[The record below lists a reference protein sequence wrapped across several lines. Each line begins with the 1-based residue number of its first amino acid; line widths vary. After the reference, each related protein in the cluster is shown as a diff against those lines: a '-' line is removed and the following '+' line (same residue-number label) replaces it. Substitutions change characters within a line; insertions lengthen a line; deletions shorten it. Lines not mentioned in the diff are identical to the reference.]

1 MGTCNFLGG
10 GCSTAGAPVAG
21 YKQTLTWDTLIRD
34 SLEHL
39 TAKGNSPAALEKR
52 LSSPWARQG
61 CAGRTPEM
69 PQRLHGK
76 SHLVPVPMHPRS
88 CKVDNPVSSHRKM
101 KKCYVVT
108 GVLTAALL
116 GLILFLGLFFGLP
129 SDSGLTH
136 TYKKAAVA
144 TDAGQCSIIGRDI
157 LQQGGSAVDAA
168 IAAMLCVGLMNAHSM
183 GIGGGF
189 FFTIYSSTGKV
200 EIINA
205 REVAPSRASEDMFG
219 NNTQL
224 SLKGGLSIAVPG
236 EIRGYELAHK
246 RHGKLAWENLFLP
259 SIKLAREGFPI
270 GKGLAAAIKSREESI
285 ESNPSLCEVFCKRGK
300 ILHEG
305 DIVKMPK
312 LANTYETI
320 AREGA
325 DAFYTGSLA
334 KQIIDDIHSVGGIVT
349 LDDLRDYNATVI
361 EDPIAITLGEFTLYT
376 PSAPLS
382 GPVLALI
389 FNILKGYNFSA
400 DSIKTVE
407 KKGLTYHRIVE
418 AFRFAYAKRT
428 LLGDP
433 KFVNITEA
441 IRNMTSEFFADSL
454 RRRITDNTSHPVDYY
469 EPVYY
474 TGDNAGTSH
483 LSIVADDGSA
493 VSATSTINQ
502 YFGSDVRSK
511 VSGILFNDE
520 MDDFSSPYIIN
531 GFGIP
536 PSPANFIA
544 PGKQPMSSMC
554 PSILVDKTKKVRMVV
569 GASGGTKITTATALA
584 IINSIWFGYDVKKA
598 VEEPRI
604 HDQLFPNITELEQEV
619 EEGIEEELRKRKHNT
634 TRVSGGAVVQAILR
648 TDEGWAAASDSR
660 KGGFPAGY

>member
-1 MGTCNFLGG
+1 
-10 GCSTAGAPVAG
+10 
-21 YKQTLTWDTLIRD
+21 
-34 SLEHL
+34 
-39 TAKGNSPAALEKR
+39 
-52 LSSPWARQG
+52 
-61 CAGRTPEM
+61 
-69 PQRLHGK
+69 
-76 SHLVPVPMHPRS
+76 
-88 CKVDNPVSSHRKM
+88 M
-101 KKCYVVT
+101 KKRYVVA

-116 GLILFLGLFFGLP
+116 GLILFLGLFYGLRT
-129 SDSGLTH
+129 DSGDTH
-136 TYKKAAVA
+136 IYKRAAVA

-168 IAAMLCVGLMNAHSM
+168 IAALLCVGLMNAHSM
-183 GIGGGF
+183 GIGGGLF
-189 FFTIYSSTGKV
+189 LTIYNSTGNV

-205 REVAPSRASEDMFG
+205 REVAPKNASEDMFG
-219 NNTQL
+219 NDTQL

-246 RHGKLAWENLFLP
+246 RHGRLAWKDLFLP

-270 GKGLAAAIKSREESI
+270 GKGLAAAIRSREEAI
-285 ESNPSLCEVFCKRGK
+285 ESNPSLCEVFCSGGE
-300 ILHEG
+300 ILQEG

-312 LANTYETI
+312 LADTYEII
-320 AREGA
+320 ASEGA

-334 KQIIDDIHSVGGIVT
+334 KQIIDDIRSEVSFSFPGGIIT
-349 LDDLRDYNATVI
+349 LDDLQDYNATVI
-361 EDPIAITLGEFTLYT
+361 EDPIEVTLGEFTLYT

-400 DSIKTVE
+400 DSIKTIE
-407 KKGLTYHRIVE
+407 EKGLTYHRIVE

-454 RRRITDNTSHPVDYY
+454 RRKITDNTTHPVDYY

-502 YFGSDVRSK
+502 YFGSDVRSN
-511 VSGILFNDE
+511 VSGIIFNDE
-520 MDDFSSPYIIN
+520 MDDFSSPYIVN

-584 IINSIWFGYDVKKA
+584 IMNSIWFGYDVKKA

-604 HDQLFPNITELEQEV
+604 HNQLFPSITELEEQI
-619 EEGIEEELRKRKHNT
+619 EEGIEEQLKERNHNVT
-634 TRVSGGAVVQAILR
+634 EMSSSSVVQAILR

-660 KGGFPAGY
+660 KGGIPAGY

>member
-1 MGTCNFLGG
+1 
-10 GCSTAGAPVAG
+10 
-21 YKQTLTWDTLIRD
+21 
-34 SLEHL
+34 
-39 TAKGNSPAALEKR
+39 
-52 LSSPWARQG
+52 
-61 CAGRTPEM
+61 
-69 PQRLHGK
+69 
-76 SHLVPVPMHPRS
+76 
-88 CKVDNPVSSHRKM
+88 M
-101 KKCYVVT
+101 KTRCVVVT
-108 GVLTAALL
+108 LVAVLLL
-116 GLILFLGLFFGLP
+116 GLVLFLGLFFGLR
-129 SDSGLTH
+129 SGDAH
-136 TYKKAAVA
+136 TYRRAAVA
-144 TDAGQCSIIGRDI
+144 TDAGPCSIVGRDI
-157 LQQGGSAVDAA
+157 LKRGGSAVDAA
-168 IAAMLCVGLMNAHSM
+168 IAALLCVGLMNAHSM
-183 GIGGGF
+183 GIGGGL
-189 FFTIYSSTGKV
+189 FFTIYSSSGKV

-205 REVAPSRASEDMFG
+205 REVAPKGASENMFG
-219 NNTQL
+219 NDTQL

-246 RHGKLAWENLFLP
+246 RHGKLPWKDLFMP
-259 SIKLAREGFPI
+259 SVRLAREGFPV
-270 GKGLAAAIKSREESI
+270 GKGLAAAIKSKEEAI
-285 ESNPSLCEVFCKRGK
+285 ESNPLLCEVFCKGGK
-300 ILHEG
+300 ILQEG
-305 DIVKMPK
+305 ETIKMPK

-320 AREGA
+320 ATEGA

-334 KQIIDDIHSVGGIVT
+334 KQIIADIHNAGENQDIWGIVT
-349 LDDLRDYNATVI
+349 LEDLRDYNATVI
-361 EDPIAITLGEFTLYT
+361 EDPIQIKLGEFTLYT

-400 DSIKTVE
+400 ASIKTVE
-407 KKGLTYHRIVE
+407 QKGLTYHRIVE

-454 RRRITDNTSHPVDYY
+454 RRKITDNTSHPVDYY

-483 LSIVADDGSA
+483 ISIVADDGSA

-511 VSGILFNDE
+511 VSGIIFNDE

-554 PSILVDKTKKVRMVV
+554 PSILVDKMKKVKMVV
-569 GASGGTKITTATALA
+569 GASGGTKITTATALT
-584 IINSIWFGYDVKKA
+584 IMNSIWFGYDVKKA

-604 HDQLFPNITELEQEV
+604 HDQLFPNITELEQQV
-619 EEGIEEELRKRKHNT
+619 EEGIEQQLKQRRHDT
-634 TRVSGGAVVQAILR
+634 ARVSGGAVVQAILR
-648 TDEGWAAASDSR
+648 TERGWAAASDSR

>member
-1 MGTCNFLGG
+1 
-10 GCSTAGAPVAG
+10 
-21 YKQTLTWDTLIRD
+21 
-34 SLEHL
+34 
-39 TAKGNSPAALEKR
+39 
-52 LSSPWARQG
+52 
-61 CAGRTPEM
+61 
-69 PQRLHGK
+69 
-76 SHLVPVPMHPRS
+76 
-88 CKVDNPVSSHRKM
+88 M
-101 KKCYVVT
+101 KKRCVVA

-116 GLILFLGLFFGLP
+116 GLILFLGLFFGLR
-129 SDSGLTH
+129 SDSGDTH
-136 TYKKAAVA
+136 TYKRAAVA

-168 IAAMLCVGLMNAHSM
+168 IAALLCVGLMNAHSM
-183 GIGGGF
+183 GIGGGL

-205 REVAPSRASEDMFG
+205 REVAPKSASVDMFG

-246 RHGKLAWENLFLP
+246 RHGKLAWKDLFLP
-259 SIKLAREGFPI
+259 SIKLAREGFPV

-285 ESNPSLCEVFCKRGK
+285 ESNPSLCEVFCRGGK

-305 DIVKMPK
+305 DIIKMPK

-320 AREGA
+320 ASEGA

-334 KQIIDDIHSVGGIVT
+334 KQIIDDIRISFSFPGGIVT

-361 EDPIAITLGEFTLYT
+361 EDPIPITLGEFTLYT

-400 DSIKTVE
+400 NSIKTVE
-407 KKGLTYHRIVE
+407 EKGLTYHRIVE

-454 RRRITDNTSHPVDYY
+454 WRKITDNTSHPVDYY

-502 YFGSDVRSK
+502 YFGSDVRSN
-511 VSGILFNDE
+511 VSGIIFNDE

-554 PSILVDKTKKVRMVV
+554 PSILLDKTKKVRMVV
-569 GASGGTKITTATALA
+569 GASGGTKITTATALT

-604 HDQLFPNITELEQEV
+604 HDQLFPNITELEQQIEK
-619 EEGIEEELRKRKHNT
+619 GIEEQLKKRKHET
-634 TRVSGGAVVQAILR
+634 TRVSSGAVVQAILR

>member
-1 MGTCNFLGG
+1 MELSRPELGSSLLVAP
-10 GCSTAGAPVAG
+10 CKTALPRAELSTARERG
-21 YKQTLTWDTLIRD
+21 
-34 SLEHL
+34 
-39 TAKGNSPAALEKR
+39 
-52 LSSPWARQG
+52 
-61 CAGRTPEM
+61 EM
-69 PQRLHGK
+69 
-76 SHLVPVPMHPRS
+76 
-88 CKVDNPVSSHRKM
+88 VDMKEDRKM
-101 KKCYVVT
+101 KKRYVVAL
-108 GVLTAALL
+108 VLTVVLL
-116 GLILFLGLFFGLP
+116 GLILFLGLFFGLR
-129 SDSGLTH
+129 SDSEDTH
-136 TYKKAAVA
+136 TYKRAAVA

-157 LQQGGSAVDAA
+157 LQQGGSAVDSA
-168 IAAMLCVGLMNAHSM
+168 IAALLCVGLMNAHSM
-183 GIGGGF
+183 GIGGGL
-189 FFTIYSSTGKV
+189 FFTIYNSTGKV

-205 REVAPSRASEDMFG
+205 REVAPKRASEAMFG
-219 NNTQL
+219 NDTQL

-246 RHGKLAWENLFLP
+246 RHGRLAWKDLFMP
-259 SIKLAREGFPI
+259 SVKLAREGFPI
-270 GKGLAAAIKSREESI
+270 GKGLAAAIKSRETSI
-285 ESNPSLCEVFCKRGK
+285 ENNPSLCEVFCRGGK
-300 ILHEG
+300 ILQEG

-312 LANTYETI
+312 LADTYETI
-320 AREGA
+320 ANEGA

-334 KQIIDDIHSVGGIVT
+334 KQIIADIQSVGGIVSM
-349 LDDLRDYNATVI
+349 DDLRDYNATVI
-361 EDPIAITLGEFTLYT
+361 EDPIQVTLGEFTLYT

-433 KFVNITEA
+433 KYVNVTEA

-454 RRRITDNTSHPVDYY
+454 RRKITDNTSHPVDYY

-474 TGDNAGTSH
+474 TPDTAGTSH

-502 YFGSDVRSK
+502 YFGSDVRSN
-511 VSGILFNDE
+511 VSGIIYNDE

-554 PSILVDKTKKVRMVV
+554 PSILVDKSKKVRMVV
-569 GASGGTKITTATALA
+569 GASGGTKITTATALT

-604 HDQLFPNITELEQEV
+604 HDQLFPNITELEEQI
-619 EEGIEEELRKRKHNT
+619 EEGIEEQLKKRKHDT
-634 TRVSGGAVVQAILR
+634 TRVTGGAVVQAILR
-648 TDEGWAAASDSR
+648 TDDGWAAASDSR

>member
-1 MGTCNFLGG
+1 
-10 GCSTAGAPVAG
+10 
-21 YKQTLTWDTLIRD
+21 
-34 SLEHL
+34 
-39 TAKGNSPAALEKR
+39 
-52 LSSPWARQG
+52 
-61 CAGRTPEM
+61 
-69 PQRLHGK
+69 
-76 SHLVPVPMHPRS
+76 
-88 CKVDNPVSSHRKM
+88 M
-101 KKCYVVT
+101 KKLYVVA
-108 GVLTAALL
+108 GVLTTALL
-116 GLILFLGLFFGLP
+116 GLILFLGLFFGLR
-129 SDSGLTH
+129 SDSGDTH
-136 TYKKAAVA
+136 TYKRAAVA

-157 LQQGGSAVDAA
+157 LQKGGSAVDAA
-168 IAAMLCVGLMNAHSM
+168 IAALLCVGLMNAHSM
-183 GIGGGF
+183 GIGGGL

-205 REVAPSRASEDMFG
+205 REVAPKRASEAMFG
-219 NNTQL
+219 NDTQL

-246 RHGKLAWENLFLP
+246 RHGKLPWKDLFLP
-259 SIKLAREGFPI
+259 SIKLARDGFPI
-270 GKGLAAAIKSREESI
+270 GKGLAGAIKSRQESI
-285 ESNPSLCEVFCKRGK
+285 ESNPSLCEVFCRGGK

-361 EDPIAITLGEFTLYT
+361 EDPIQVTLGEYTLYT

-382 GPVLALI
+382 GPVLGLI

-400 DSIKTVE
+400 ASIKTME
-407 KKGLTYHRIVE
+407 EKGLTYHRIVE

-454 RRRITDNTSHPVDYY
+454 RRKITDNTSHPVDYY

-502 YFGSDVRSK
+502 YFGSDVRSN
-511 VSGILFNDE
+511 VSGIIFNDE

-554 PSILVDKTKKVRMVV
+554 PSILVDKTKKVKMVV

-604 HDQLFPNITELEQEV
+604 HDQLFPNITELEQQIEEGV
-619 EEGIEEELRKRKHNT
+619 EEQLKKRHHDTKRT
-634 TRVSGGAVVQAILR
+634 SSGAVVQAILR

-660 KGGFPAGY
+660 KGGVPAGY

>member
-1 MGTCNFLGG
+1 
-10 GCSTAGAPVAG
+10 
-21 YKQTLTWDTLIRD
+21 
-34 SLEHL
+34 
-39 TAKGNSPAALEKR
+39 
-52 LSSPWARQG
+52 
-61 CAGRTPEM
+61 
-69 PQRLHGK
+69 
-76 SHLVPVPMHPRS
+76 
-88 CKVDNPVSSHRKM
+88 M
-101 KKCYVVT
+101 KTRCVVVT
-108 GVLTAALL
+108 VVAVVLL
-116 GLILFLGLFFGLP
+116 GLVLFLGLFFGLR
-129 SDSGLTH
+129 SGDTH
-136 TYKKAAVA
+136 TYRRAAVA
-144 TDAGQCSIIGRDI
+144 TDAGPCSIVGRDI

-168 IAAMLCVGLMNAHSM
+168 IAALLCVGLMNAHSM
-183 GIGGGF
+183 GIGGGL

-205 REVAPSRASEDMFG
+205 REVAPKRASEDMFG

-246 RHGKLAWENLFLP
+246 RHGKLAWKDLFLP
-259 SIKLAREGFPI
+259 SIKLARDGFPV
-270 GKGLAAAIKSREESI
+270 GKGLAAAIKSKEEAI
-285 ESNPSLCEVFCKRGK
+285 ESNPLLCEVFCKGGK
-300 ILHEG
+300 ILQEG
-305 DIVKMPK
+305 ETIKMPK
-312 LANTYETI
+312 LANTYQTI
-320 AREGA
+320 ATEGA

-334 KQIIDDIHSVGGIVT
+334 KQIIADIQNAGENQDIWGIVT
-349 LDDLRDYNATVI
+349 LEDLRDYNATVI
-361 EDPIAITLGEFTLYT
+361 EDPIQIKLGEFTLYT

-400 DSIKTVE
+400 ASIKTME
-407 KKGLTYHRIVE
+407 EKGLTYHRIVE

-441 IRNMTSEFFADSL
+441 VRNMTSEFFADGL
-454 RRRITDNTSHPVDYY
+454 RRKITDNTSHPVDYY

-483 LSIVADDGSA
+483 VSIVADDGSA

-502 YFGSDVRSK
+502 YFGSDVRSS
-511 VSGILFNDE
+511 VSGIIFNDE

-554 PSILVDKTKKVRMVV
+554 PSILVDKMKKVKMVV
-569 GASGGTKITTATALA
+569 GASGGTKITTATALT
-584 IINSIWFGYDVKKA
+584 IMNSIWFGYDVKNA
-598 VEEPRI
+598 VEESRI
-604 HDQLFPNITELEQEV
+604 HDQLFPNITELEQQI
-619 EEGIEEELRKRKHNT
+619 EEGIEQQLKKRRHDT
-634 TRVSGGAVVQAILR
+634 ARVSGGAVVQAILR
-648 TDEGWAAASDSR
+648 TERGWAAASDSR

>member
-1 MGTCNFLGG
+1 MKTRCLL
-10 GCSTAGAPVAG
+10 V
-21 YKQTLTWDTLIRD
+21 TLVT
-34 SLEHL
+34 
-39 TAKGNSPAALEKR
+39 
-52 LSSPWARQG
+52 
-61 CAGRTPEM
+61 
-69 PQRLHGK
+69 
-76 SHLVPVPMHPRS
+76 
-88 CKVDNPVSSHRKM
+88 
-101 KKCYVVT
+101 VV
-108 GVLTAALL
+108 LL
-116 GLILFLGLFFGLP
+116 GLVLFLGLFFGLR
-129 SDSGLTH
+129 SGDAH
-136 TYKKAAVA
+136 TYRRAAVA
-144 TDAGQCSIIGRDI
+144 TDAGPCSVIGRDI
-157 LQQGGSAVDAA
+157 LKRGGSAVDAA
-168 IAAMLCVGLMNAHSM
+168 IAALLCVGLMNAHSM
-183 GIGGGF
+183 GIGGGL
-189 FFTIYSSTGKV
+189 FFTIYSSSGKV

-205 REVAPSRASEDMFG
+205 REVAPKYASEDMFG

-236 EIRGYELAHK
+236 EIRGYELAHN
-246 RHGKLAWENLFLP
+246 RHGKLPWKELFMP
-259 SIKLAREGFPI
+259 SVRLAREGFPI
-270 GKGLAAAIKSREESI
+270 GKGLAAAIKSKEEAI
-285 ESNPSLCEVFCKRGK
+285 ESNPLLCEVFCKGGK
-300 ILHEG
+300 ILQEG
-305 DIVKMPK
+305 ETIKMPK
-312 LANTYETI
+312 LASTYETI
-320 AREGA
+320 ATEGA

-334 KQIIDDIHSVGGIVT
+334 EQIIADIQKAGGIVT
-349 LDDLRDYNATVI
+349 LEDLRDYNATVI
-361 EDPIAITLGEFTLYT
+361 EDPIEIKLGEFTLYT

-400 DSIKTVE
+400 ASVKTVE
-407 KKGLTYHRIVE
+407 EKGLTYHRIVE

-454 RRRITDNTSHPVDYY
+454 RRKITDNTSHPVDYY

-483 LSIVADDGSA
+483 ISIVADDGSA

-502 YFGSDVRSK
+502 YFGSDVRSN
-511 VSGILFNDE
+511 VSGIIFNDE

-554 PSILVDKTKKVRMVV
+554 PSILVDKNKKVKMVV
-569 GASGGTKITTATALA
+569 GASGGTKITTATALT
-584 IINSIWFGYDVKKA
+584 IMNSIWFGYDVKKA

-604 HDQLFPNITELEQEV
+604 HDQLFPNITELEQQI
-619 EEGIEEELRKRKHNT
+619 EEGVEQQLQQRRHET
-634 TRVSGGAVVQAILR
+634 SRVSGGAVVQAILR
-648 TDEGWAAASDSR
+648 TERGWAAASDSR

>member
-1 MGTCNFLGG
+1 
-10 GCSTAGAPVAG
+10 
-21 YKQTLTWDTLIRD
+21 
-34 SLEHL
+34 
-39 TAKGNSPAALEKR
+39 
-52 LSSPWARQG
+52 
-61 CAGRTPEM
+61 
-69 PQRLHGK
+69 
-76 SHLVPVPMHPRS
+76 
-88 CKVDNPVSSHRKM
+88 M
-101 KKCYVVT
+101 KKRYVVA

-116 GLILFLGLFFGLP
+116 GLILFLGLFFGLR
-129 SDSGLTH
+129 SDSGDTH
-136 TYKKAAVA
+136 TYKRAAVA

-168 IAAMLCVGLMNAHSM
+168 IAALLCVGLMNAHSM
-183 GIGGGF
+183 GIGGGL

-205 REVAPSRASEDMFG
+205 REVAPKRASEDMFG

-224 SLKGGLSIAVPG
+224 ALKGGLSIAVPG

-246 RHGKLAWENLFLP
+246 RHGKLAWKDLFLP

-285 ESNPSLCEVFCKRGK
+285 ESNPSLCEVFCRGGK

-305 DIVKMPK
+305 DIIKMPK

-320 AREGA
+320 ASEGA

-334 KQIIDDIHSVGGIVT
+334 KQIIDDIRGAGEKRDVWGIVT

-361 EDPIAITLGEFTLYT
+361 EDPIEITLGEFTLYT

-400 DSIKTVE
+400 DSVKTME
-407 KKGLTYHRIVE
+407 EKGLTYHRIVE

-428 LLGDP
+428 SLGDP

-441 IRNMTSEFFADSL
+441 IRNMTSTFFADNL
-454 RRRITDNTSHPVDYY
+454 RRKITDNTSHPVDYY

-502 YFGSDVRSK
+502 YFGSDVRSN
-511 VSGILFNDE
+511 VSGIIFNDE
-520 MDDFSSPYIIN
+520 MDDFSSPSIIN

-569 GASGGTKITTATALA
+569 GASGGTKITTATALT
-584 IINSIWFGYDVKKA
+584 IMNSIWFGYDVKKA

-604 HDQLFPNITELEQEV
+604 HDQLFPNITELEQQI
-619 EEGIEEELRKRKHNT
+619 EEGIEEQLKKRKHDT

>member
-1 MGTCNFLGG
+1 
-10 GCSTAGAPVAG
+10 
-21 YKQTLTWDTLIRD
+21 
-34 SLEHL
+34 
-39 TAKGNSPAALEKR
+39 
-52 LSSPWARQG
+52 
-61 CAGRTPEM
+61 
-69 PQRLHGK
+69 
-76 SHLVPVPMHPRS
+76 
-88 CKVDNPVSSHRKM
+88 M
-101 KKCYVVT
+101 KKRYVVA

-116 GLILFLGLFFGLP
+116 GLILFLGLFFGLRP
-129 SDSGLTH
+129 DSGDTH
-136 TYKKAAVA
+136 TYKRAAVA

-168 IAAMLCVGLMNAHSM
+168 IAALLCVGLMNAHSM
-183 GIGGGF
+183 GIGGGL
-189 FFTIYSSTGKV
+189 FFTIYSST
-200 EIINA
+200 
-205 REVAPSRASEDMFG
+205 
-219 NNTQL
+219 
-224 SLKGGLSIAVPG
+224 GGLSIAVPG

-246 RHGKLAWENLFLP
+246 RHGKLAWKDLFLP

-285 ESNPSLCEVFCKRGK
+285 ESNPSLCEVFCRGGK

-305 DIVKMPK
+305 DIIKMPK

-320 AREGA
+320 ASEGA

-334 KQIIDDIHSVGGIVT
+334 KQIIDDIRSVGGIVT

-361 EDPIAITLGEFTLYT
+361 EDPIQITLGEFTLYT

-407 KKGLTYHRIVE
+407 EKGLTYHRIVE

-454 RRRITDNTSHPVDYY
+454 RRKITDNTSHPVDYY

-502 YFGSDVRSK
+502 YFGSDVRSN
-511 VSGILFNDE
+511 VSGIIFNDE

-569 GASGGTKITTATALA
+569 GASGGTKITTATALT

-604 HDQLFPNITELEQEV
+604 HDQLFPNITELEQQI
-619 EEGIEEELRKRKHNT
+619 EEGIEEQLKKRKHDT

>member
-1 MGTCNFLGG
+1 
-10 GCSTAGAPVAG
+10 
-21 YKQTLTWDTLIRD
+21 
-34 SLEHL
+34 
-39 TAKGNSPAALEKR
+39 
-52 LSSPWARQG
+52 
-61 CAGRTPEM
+61 
-69 PQRLHGK
+69 
-76 SHLVPVPMHPRS
+76 
-88 CKVDNPVSSHRKM
+88 M
-101 KKCYVVT
+101 KKGYVVV

-116 GLILFLGLFFGLP
+116 GLILFLGLFLGLR
-129 SDSGLTH
+129 SASGDTH
-136 TYKKAAVA
+136 TYKRAAVA
-144 TDAGQCSIIGRDI
+144 TDAGPCSVIGRDI

-168 IAAMLCVGLMNAHSM
+168 IAALLCVGLMNAHST

-205 REVAPSRASEDMFG
+205 REVAPKGASEDMFG

-246 RHGKLAWENLFLP
+246 RHGKLAWKDLFLP
-259 SIKLAREGFPI
+259 SIKLAREGFAI
-270 GKGLAAAIKSREESI
+270 GKGLAAAIKSKQESI
-285 ESNPSLCEVFCKRGK
+285 ESNPSLCEVFCKGGK
-300 ILHEG
+300 IVREG
-305 DIVKMPK
+305 DVIKMPK

-334 KQIIDDIHSVGGIVT
+334 QQIINDIRSAGGIVT

-361 EDPIAITLGEFTLYT
+361 EDPIQVPLGEFTLYT
-376 PSAPLS
+376 PGPPLS

-400 DSIKTVE
+400 DSVQTME
-407 KKGLTYHRIVE
+407 QKGLTYHRIVE

-433 KFVNITEA
+433 KFVNVTEA
-441 IRNMTSEFFADSL
+441 IRNMTSEFFAESL
-454 RRRITDNTSHPVDYY
+454 RRKITDNTSHPVDYY

-474 TGDNAGTSH
+474 TGDSAGTSH
-483 LSIVADDGSA
+483 LSVVADDGSA

-502 YFGSDVRSK
+502 YFGSDVRSN
-511 VSGILFNDE
+511 VSGIIFNDE

-536 PSPANFIA
+536 PSPANFIK

-554 PSILVDKTKKVRMVV
+554 PSILVDKTNKVRMVV
-569 GASGGTKITTATALA
+569 GASGGTKITTATALT
-584 IINSIWFGYDVKKA
+584 IINSIWFGYDVKAA
-598 VEEPRI
+598 VEEPRV
-604 HDQLFPNITELEQEV
+604 HDQLFPNITELEQQI
-619 EEGIEEELRKRKHNT
+619 EEGIEEQLRKRKHDT
-634 TRVSGGAVVQAILR
+634 TWVSSGAVVQAILR
-648 TDEGWAAASDSR
+648 TEQGWAAASDSR
-660 KGGFPAGY
+660 KGGVPAGY

>member
-1 MGTCNFLGG
+1 ML
-10 GCSTAGAPVAG
+10 
-21 YKQTLTWDTLIRD
+21 
-34 SLEHL
+34 
-39 TAKGNSPAALEKR
+39 
-52 LSSPWARQG
+52 
-61 CAGRTPEM
+61 
-69 PQRLHGK
+69 
-76 SHLVPVPMHPRS
+76 
-88 CKVDNPVSSHRKM
+88 RKM
-101 KKCYVVT
+101 KKRCVVA
-108 GVLTAALL
+108 GVLAAALL
-116 GLILFLGLFFGLP
+116 GLILFLGLFFGRG
-129 SDSGLTH
+129 SDSGDTH
-136 TYKKAAVA
+136 TYKRAAVA

-168 IAAMLCVGLMNAHSM
+168 IAALLCVGLMNAHSM
-183 GIGGGF
+183 GIGGGL

-205 REVAPSRASEDMFG
+205 REVAPKGASADMFG

-246 RHGKLAWENLFLP
+246 RHGKLAWRDLFLP
-259 SIKLAREGFPI
+259 SIKMAREGFPV
-270 GKGLAAAIKSREESI
+270 GKGLAAAIKSREETI
-285 ESNPSLCEVFCKRGK
+285 ESNPSLCEVFCRGGK

-305 DIVKMPK
+305 DIIRMPK

-320 AREGA
+320 ASEGA

-334 KQIIDDIHSVGGIVT
+334 KQIIDDIRSVGGIVT

-361 EDPIAITLGEFTLYT
+361 EDPIPVTLGEFTLYT

-400 DSIKTVE
+400 DSIKTTE
-407 KKGLTYHRIVE
+407 EKGLTYHRIVE

-441 IRNMTSEFFADSL
+441 LRNLTSEFFANSL
-454 RRRITDNTSHPVDYY
+454 RRKITDSTSHPVDYY

-474 TGDNAGTSH
+474 TRDSAGTSH
-483 LSIVADDGSA
+483 LSVVADDGSA

-502 YFGSDVRSK
+502 YFGSDVLSN

-554 PSILVDKTKKVRMVV
+554 PSILVDKMKKVKMVV
-569 GASGGTKITTATALA
+569 GASGGTKITTATALV

-598 VEEPRI
+598 VEEPRF
-604 HDQLFPNITELEQEV
+604 HDQLFPSITELEQQI
-619 EEGIEEELRKRKHNT
+619 EEGVEEELKKRKHET

>member
-1 MGTCNFLGG
+1 MLYCSMAGELQALTCN
-10 GCSTAGAPVAG
+10 
-21 YKQTLTWDTLIRD
+21 
-34 SLEHL
+34 
-39 TAKGNSPAALEKR
+39 
-52 LSSPWARQG
+52 
-61 CAGRTPEM
+61 CASRCGT
-69 PQRLHGK
+69 
-76 SHLVPVPMHPRS
+76 
-88 CKVDNPVSSHRKM
+88 NRKM
-101 KKCYVVT
+101 KKSYVVT

-116 GLILFLGLFFGLP
+116 GLILFLGLFFGLR
-129 SDSGLTH
+129 SDSGDTH
-136 TYKKAAVA
+136 TYKRAAVA

-168 IAAMLCVGLMNAHSM
+168 IAALLCIGLMNAHSM
-183 GIGGGF
+183 GIGGGL

-205 REVAPSRASEDMFG
+205 REVAPKRASEDMFG

-270 GKGLAAAIKSREESI
+270 GKGFAAAIKSREESI
-285 ESNPSLCEVFCKRGK
+285 ESNPSLCEVFCKGGK

-334 KQIIDDIHSVGGIVT
+334 EQIIDDIQSVGGIVT

-361 EDPIAITLGEFTLYT
+361 EDPIEITLGEFTLYT

-407 KKGLTYHRIVE
+407 EKGLTYHRVVE

-433 KFVNITEA
+433 KFANITEA

-454 RRRITDNTSHPVDYY
+454 RKRITDNTTHPVDYY

-502 YFGSDVRSK
+502 YFGSDVRSN
-511 VSGILFNDE
+511 VSGIIFNDE

-569 GASGGTKITTATALA
+569 GASGGTKITTATALT

-604 HDQLFPNITELEQEV
+604 HDQLFPSIVELEQQI
-619 EEGIEEELRKRKHNT
+619 EEGVEEELRKRKHNT

-648 TDEGWAAASDSR
+648 TEEGWAAASDSR

>member
-1 MGTCNFLGG
+1 MKKRCV
-10 GCSTAGAPVAG
+10 VAG
-21 YKQTLTWDTLIRD
+21 
-34 SLEHL
+34 
-39 TAKGNSPAALEKR
+39 
-52 LSSPWARQG
+52 
-61 CAGRTPEM
+61 
-69 PQRLHGK
+69 
-76 SHLVPVPMHPRS
+76 
-88 CKVDNPVSSHRKM
+88 
-101 KKCYVVT
+101 
-108 GVLTAALL
+108 VLAAALL
-116 GLILFLGLFFGLP
+116 GLILFLGLFFGLR
-129 SDSGLTH
+129 SDSGDTH
-136 TYKKAAVA
+136 TYKRAAVA

-168 IAAMLCVGLMNAHSM
+168 IAALLCVGLMNAHSM
-183 GIGGGF
+183 GIGGGL
-189 FFTIYSSTGKV
+189 FFTIYSSTVRKV

-205 REVAPSRASEDMFG
+205 REVAPKKASQDMFG

-246 RHGKLAWENLFLP
+246 RHGKLAWKDLFLP
-259 SIKLAREGFPI
+259 SIKLAREGFPV
-270 GKGLAAAIKSREESI
+270 GKGLAAAIKSRENSI
-285 ESNPSLCEVFCKRGK
+285 ESNPSLCEVFCKGGK
-300 ILHEG
+300 ILREG
-305 DIVKMPK
+305 DIIKMPK

-320 AREGA
+320 ASEGP

-334 KQIIDDIHSVGGIVT
+334 KQIIDDIRSVGGIVT
-349 LDDLRDYNATVI
+349 LDDLREYNATVI
-361 EDPIAITLGEFTLYT
+361 EDPIEVTLGEFTLYT

-400 DSIKTVE
+400 NSIKTMDA
-407 KKGLTYHRIVE
+407 KGLTYHRIVE

-454 RRRITDNTSHPVDYY
+454 RRKITDNTSHPVDYY

-502 YFGSDVRSK
+502 YFGSDVRSN

-520 MDDFSSPYIIN
+520 MDDFSSPHIVN

-569 GASGGTKITTATALA
+569 GASGGTKITTATALT

-604 HDQLFPNITELEQEV
+604 HDQLFPNITELEQQI
-619 EEGIEEELRKRKHNT
+619 EEGIEEQLKKRKHDT

>member
-1 MGTCNFLGG
+1 MKKRYV
-10 GCSTAGAPVAG
+10 VAG
-21 YKQTLTWDTLIRD
+21 
-34 SLEHL
+34 
-39 TAKGNSPAALEKR
+39 
-52 LSSPWARQG
+52 
-61 CAGRTPEM
+61 
-69 PQRLHGK
+69 
-76 SHLVPVPMHPRS
+76 
-88 CKVDNPVSSHRKM
+88 
-101 KKCYVVT
+101 
-108 GVLTAALL
+108 VLATALL
-116 GLILFLGLFFGLP
+116 GLILFLGLFFGLR
-129 SDSGLTH
+129 SDSGDAH
-136 TYKKAAVA
+136 TYRRAAVA
-144 TDAGQCSIIGRDI
+144 TDAGQCSVIGRDI

-168 IAAMLCVGLMNAHSM
+168 IAALLCVGLMNAHSM
-183 GIGGGF
+183 GIGGGL

-205 REVAPSRASEDMFG
+205 REVAPKKATEDMFG

-246 RHGKLAWENLFLP
+246 RHGKLAWKDLFLP

-270 GKGLAAAIKSREESI
+270 GKGLAAAIKVREESI
-285 ESNPSLCEVFCKRGK
+285 ENNPSLCEVFCRGGK
-300 ILHEG
+300 ILQEG

-312 LANTYETI
+312 LATTYETI

-334 KQIIDDIHSVGGIVT
+334 QQIIDDIRNVGGIVT
-349 LDDLRDYNATVI
+349 LDDLREYNATVI
-361 EDPIAITLGEFTLYT
+361 EDPIQITLGEYTLYT

-400 DSIKTVE
+400 DSIKTME
-407 KKGLTYHRIVE
+407 EKGLTYHRIVE

-454 RRRITDNTSHPVDYY
+454 RRKITDNTSHPVDYY

-483 LSIVADDGSA
+483 LSVVADDGSA

-502 YFGSDVRSK
+502 YFGSDVRSTT
-511 VSGILFNDE
+511 SGIIFNDE

-554 PSILVDKTKKVRMVV
+554 PSILVDKTKKVKMVV
-569 GASGGTKITTATALA
+569 GASGGTKITTATALT
-584 IINSIWFGYDVKKA
+584 IMNSIWFGYDVKKA

-604 HDQLFPNITELEQEV
+604 HDQLFPNITELEQQI
-619 EEGIEEELRKRKHNT
+619 EEGIEEQLQKRKHNT

>member
-1 MGTCNFLGG
+1 
-10 GCSTAGAPVAG
+10 
-21 YKQTLTWDTLIRD
+21 
-34 SLEHL
+34 
-39 TAKGNSPAALEKR
+39 
-52 LSSPWARQG
+52 
-61 CAGRTPEM
+61 
-69 PQRLHGK
+69 
-76 SHLVPVPMHPRS
+76 
-88 CKVDNPVSSHRKM
+88 M
-101 KKCYVVT
+101 KKCYVVA
-108 GVLTAALL
+108 GVLAAALL
-116 GLILFLGLFFGLP
+116 GLVLFLGLFFGLR
-129 SDSGLTH
+129 SDSGDAH
-136 TYKKAAVA
+136 TYKRAAVA

-168 IAAMLCVGLMNAHSM
+168 IAALLCVGLMNAHSM
-183 GIGGGF
+183 GIGGGL

-205 REVAPSRASEDMFG
+205 REVAPKGASEDMFG

-246 RHGKLAWENLFLP
+246 RHGKLAWKDLFLP
-259 SIKLAREGFPI
+259 SIKLAREGFPV
-270 GKGLAAAIKSREESI
+270 GKGLAAAIKSREEAI
-285 ESNPSLCEVFCKRGK
+285 ESNPSLCEVFCRGGK

-305 DIVKMPK
+305 DIIKMPK

-320 AREGA
+320 ASEGA

-334 KQIIDDIHSVGGIVT
+334 KQIIDDIRISFSFPGGIVT

-361 EDPIAITLGEFTLYT
+361 EDPIQITLGEFTLYT

-400 DSIKTVE
+400 DSIKTME
-407 KKGLTYHRIVE
+407 EKGLTYHRIVE

-454 RRRITDNTSHPVDYY
+454 RRKITDSTSHPVDYY

-474 TGDNAGTSH
+474 SGDNAGTSH
-483 LSIVADDGSA
+483 LSVVADDGSA

-502 YFGSDVRSK
+502 YFGSDVRSN
-511 VSGILFNDE
+511 VSGIIFNDE

-569 GASGGTKITTATALA
+569 GASGGTKITTATALT

-604 HDQLFPNITELEQEV
+604 HDQLFPNITELEQQI
-619 EEGIEEELRKRKHNT
+619 EEGIEEQLKKRKHDT
-634 TRVSGGAVVQAILR
+634 TRVSSGAVVQAILR
-648 TDEGWAAASDSR
+648 TDKGWAAASDSR

>member
-1 MGTCNFLGG
+1 MF
-10 GCSTAGAPVAG
+10 
-21 YKQTLTWDTLIRD
+21 
-34 SLEHL
+34 E
-39 TAKGNSPAALEKR
+39 
-52 LSSPWARQG
+52 
-61 CAGRTPEM
+61 
-69 PQRLHGK
+69 
-76 SHLVPVPMHPRS
+76 
-88 CKVDNPVSSHRKM
+88 RKM

-129 SDSGLTH
+129 SDSGDTH

-183 GIGGGF
+183 GIGGGL

-205 REVAPSRASEDMFG
+205 REVAPSRASEDMFW

-305 DIVKMPK
+305 DIMKMPK

-349 LDDLRDYNATVI
+349 LEDLRDYNATVI

-604 HDQLFPNITELEQEV
+604 HDQLFPSITELEQEI

>member
-1 MGTCNFLGG
+1 
-10 GCSTAGAPVAG
+10 
-21 YKQTLTWDTLIRD
+21 
-34 SLEHL
+34 
-39 TAKGNSPAALEKR
+39 
-52 LSSPWARQG
+52 
-61 CAGRTPEM
+61 
-69 PQRLHGK
+69 
-76 SHLVPVPMHPRS
+76 
-88 CKVDNPVSSHRKM
+88 
-101 KKCYVVT
+101 KKCYVVA

-116 GLILFLGLFFGLP
+116 GLILFLGLFFGLRA
-129 SDSGLTH
+129 DSGDRH
-136 TYKKAAVA
+136 TYKRAAVA

-168 IAAMLCVGLMNAHSM
+168 IAALLCVGLMNAHSM
-183 GIGGGF
+183 GIGGGL
-189 FFTIYSSTGKV
+189 FFTIYNSTGKV

-205 REVAPSRASEDMFG
+205 REVAPKKASEDMFG

-246 RHGKLAWENLFLP
+246 RHGKLAWKDLFLP
-259 SIKLAREGFPI
+259 SIKLAREGFPV
-270 GKGLAAAIKSREESI
+270 GKGLAAAIKSKEESI
-285 ESNPSLCEVFCKRGK
+285 ENNPSLCEVFCRGGK

-305 DIVKMPK
+305 DIIKMPK

-320 AREGA
+320 ASEGA

-334 KQIIDDIHSVGGIVT
+334 KQIIADIRSVGGIVT

-361 EDPIAITLGEFTLYT
+361 EDPIQITLGEFTLYT

-400 DSIKTVE
+400 DSIKTME
-407 KKGLTYHRIVE
+407 EKGLTYHRIVE

-454 RRRITDNTSHPVDYY
+454 RRKITDNTSHPVDYY

-502 YFGSDVRSK
+502 YFGSDVRSN
-511 VSGILFNDE
+511 VSGIIFNDE

-554 PSILVDKTKKVRMVV
+554 PSILVDKMKKVRMVV
-569 GASGGTKITTATALA
+569 GASGGTKITTATALT

-604 HDQLFPNITELEQEV
+604 HDQLFPNITELEQQI
-619 EEGIEEELRKRKHNT
+619 EEGIEEQLKKRKHNT

>member
-1 MGTCNFLGG
+1 
-10 GCSTAGAPVAG
+10 
-21 YKQTLTWDTLIRD
+21 
-34 SLEHL
+34 
-39 TAKGNSPAALEKR
+39 
-52 LSSPWARQG
+52 
-61 CAGRTPEM
+61 
-69 PQRLHGK
+69 
-76 SHLVPVPMHPRS
+76 
-88 CKVDNPVSSHRKM
+88 M
-101 KKCYVVT
+101 KKRYVVA
-108 GVLTAALL
+108 VILTAALL
-116 GLILFLGLFFGLP
+116 GLILFLGLFFGLRT
-129 SDSGLTH
+129 DSRDTH
-136 TYKKAAVA
+136 TYKRAAVA

-168 IAAMLCVGLMNAHSM
+168 IAALLCVGLMNAHSM
-183 GIGGGF
+183 GIGGGL

-205 REVAPSRASEDMFG
+205 REVAPKKASEDMFG
-219 NNTQL
+219 TNTQL

-246 RHGKLAWENLFLP
+246 RHGKLAWKDLFMP
-259 SIKLAREGFPI
+259 SIKLAREGFHI
-270 GKGLAAAIKSREESI
+270 GKGLAAAIRSKQEAI
-285 ESNPSLCEVFCKRGK
+285 ESNPSLCEVFCRGGK

-305 DIVKMPK
+305 DIIKMPK

-320 AREGA
+320 ANEGA

-334 KQIIDDIHSVGGIVT
+334 KQIIDDIHISFSFPGGILT

-361 EDPIAITLGEFTLYT
+361 EDPIQIALGEFTLYT

-407 KKGLTYHRIVE
+407 EKGLTYHRIVE

-441 IRNMTSEFFADSL
+441 IRNMTSNFFADSL
-454 RRRITDNTSHPVDYY
+454 RRKITDNTSHPVDYY

-502 YFGSDVRSK
+502 YFGSDVRSN
-511 VSGILFNDE
+511 VSGIIFNDE
-520 MDDFSSPYIIN
+520 MDDFSSPHIIN
-531 GFGIP
+531 GFGLP

-554 PSILVDKTKKVRMVV
+554 PSILVDKAKKVRMVV
-569 GASGGTKITTATALA
+569 GASGGTKITTATALT

-604 HDQLFPNITELEQEV
+604 HDQLFPNITVLELQI
-619 EEGIEEELRKRKHNT
+619 EEGIEEQLKKRKHNT

>member
-1 MGTCNFLGG
+1 M
-10 GCSTAGAPVAG
+10 
-21 YKQTLTWDTLIRD
+21 KQR
-34 SLEHL
+34 
-39 TAKGNSPAALEKR
+39 
-52 LSSPWARQG
+52 
-61 CAGRTPEM
+61 
-69 PQRLHGK
+69 
-76 SHLVPVPMHPRS
+76 
-88 CKVDNPVSSHRKM
+88 
-101 KKCYVVT
+101 YVVT

-116 GLILFLGLFFGLP
+116 GLILFLGLFFGLRP
-129 SDSGLTH
+129 DSGDTH
-136 TYKKAAVA
+136 TYKRAAVA

-168 IAAMLCVGLMNAHSM
+168 IAALLCVGLMNAHSM
-183 GIGGGF
+183 GIGGGL

-205 REVAPSRASEDMFG
+205 REVAPKRASEDMFG

-246 RHGKLAWENLFLP
+246 RHGKLAWKDLFLP
-259 SIKLAREGFPI
+259 SIKLAREGFPV

-285 ESNPSLCEVFCKRGK
+285 ESNPSLCQVFCRGGK

-305 DIVKMPK
+305 DIIKMPK

-320 AREGA
+320 ASEGA

-334 KQIIDDIHSVGGIVT
+334 KQIIDDIRSVGGIVT

-361 EDPIAITLGEFTLYT
+361 EDPIQVTLGEFTLYT

-400 DSIKTVE
+400 DSIKTME
-407 KKGLTYHRIVE
+407 EKGLTYHRIVE

-433 KFVNITEA
+433 KFVNATEA

-454 RRRITDNTSHPVDYY
+454 RRKITDNTSHPVDYY

-502 YFGSDVRSK
+502 YFGSDVRSN
-511 VSGILFNDE
+511 VSGIIFNDE

-554 PSILVDKTKKVRMVV
+554 PSILVDKMKKVRMVV
-569 GASGGTKITTATALA
+569 GASGGTKITTATALT

-604 HDQLFPNITELEQEV
+604 HDQLFPNITELEQQI
-619 EEGIEEELRKRKHNT
+619 EEGIEEQLKKRKHDT

>member
-1 MGTCNFLGG
+1 MKKSCV
-10 GCSTAGAPVAG
+10 VAG
-21 YKQTLTWDTLIRD
+21 
-34 SLEHL
+34 
-39 TAKGNSPAALEKR
+39 
-52 LSSPWARQG
+52 
-61 CAGRTPEM
+61 
-69 PQRLHGK
+69 
-76 SHLVPVPMHPRS
+76 
-88 CKVDNPVSSHRKM
+88 
-101 KKCYVVT
+101 
-108 GVLTAALL
+108 VLAAALL
-116 GLILFLGLFFGLP
+116 GLILFLGLFFGLR
-129 SDSGLTH
+129 SGAGDTH
-136 TYKKAAVA
+136 IYKRAAVA
-144 TDAGQCSIIGRDI
+144 TDAGQCSVIGRDI

-168 IAAMLCVGLMNAHSM
+168 IAALLCVGLMNAHSM
-183 GIGGGF
+183 GIGGGL

-205 REVAPSRASEDMFG
+205 REVAPQRASEDMFG

-246 RHGKLAWENLFLP
+246 RHGKLAWRDLFLP
-259 SIKLAREGFPI
+259 SIKLAREGFPV
-270 GKGLAAAIKSREESI
+270 GKGLAAAIKSKEESI
-285 ESNPSLCEVFCKRGK
+285 ESNPLLCEVFCKGGK
-300 ILHEG
+300 ILQEG
-305 DIVKMPK
+305 EIIKMPK
-312 LANTYETI
+312 LAKTYEII
-320 AREGA
+320 ATEGA

-334 KQIIDDIHSVGGIVT
+334 KQIIADIRSAGGIVT
-349 LDDLRDYNATVI
+349 LEDLRDYNATVI
-361 EDPIAITLGEFTLYT
+361 QDPIQVTLGEFTLYT

-400 DSIKTVE
+400 DSIKTME
-407 KKGLTYHRIVE
+407 EKGLTYHRILE

-441 IRNMTSEFFADSL
+441 IGNMTSEFFADGL
-454 RRRITDNTSHPVDYY
+454 RRKITDNTSHPVDYY

-483 LSIVADDGSA
+483 ISIVADDGSA

-502 YFGSDVRSK
+502 YFGSDVRSN
-511 VSGILFNDE
+511 VSGIIFNDE

-569 GASGGTKITTATALA
+569 GASGGTKITTATALT
-584 IINSIWFGYDVKKA
+584 IINSIWFGFDVKKA

-604 HDQLFPNITELEQEV
+604 HDQLFPNITELEQQI
-619 EEGIEEELRKRKHNT
+619 EEGIEEQLRKRRHAT
-634 TRVSGGAVVQAILR
+634 ARVSGGAVVQAILR
-648 TDEGWAAASDSR
+648 TAKGWAAASDSR
-660 KGGFPAGY
+660 KGGVPAGY

>member
-1 MGTCNFLGG
+1 
-10 GCSTAGAPVAG
+10 
-21 YKQTLTWDTLIRD
+21 
-34 SLEHL
+34 
-39 TAKGNSPAALEKR
+39 
-52 LSSPWARQG
+52 
-61 CAGRTPEM
+61 
-69 PQRLHGK
+69 
-76 SHLVPVPMHPRS
+76 
-88 CKVDNPVSSHRKM
+88 M
-101 KKCYVVT
+101 KKRYVVA

-116 GLILFLGLFFGLP
+116 GLILFLGLFFGLR
-129 SDSGLTH
+129 SDSGDTH
-136 TYKKAAVA
+136 TYKRAAVA

-168 IAAMLCVGLMNAHSM
+168 IAALLCVGLMNAHSM
-183 GIGGGF
+183 GIGGGL

-205 REVAPSRASEDMFG
+205 REVAPKRASEDMFG

-224 SLKGGLSIAVPG
+224 ALKGGLSIAVPG

-246 RHGKLAWENLFLP
+246 RHGKLAWKDLFLP

-285 ESNPSLCEVFCKRGK
+285 ESNPSLCEVFCRGGK

-305 DIVKMPK
+305 DIIKMPK

-320 AREGA
+320 ASEGA

-334 KQIIDDIHSVGGIVT
+334 KQIIDDIRGAGGIVT

-361 EDPIAITLGEFTLYT
+361 EDPIQITLGEFTLYT

-400 DSIKTVE
+400 DSVKTME
-407 KKGLTYHRIVE
+407 EKGLTYHRIVE

-428 LLGDP
+428 SLGDP

-441 IRNMTSEFFADSL
+441 IRNMTSTFFADNL
-454 RRRITDNTSHPVDYY
+454 RRKITDNTSHPVDYY

-502 YFGSDVRSK
+502 YFGSDVRSN
-511 VSGILFNDE
+511 VSGIIFNDE
-520 MDDFSSPYIIN
+520 MDDFSSPSIIN

-569 GASGGTKITTATALA
+569 GASGGTKITTATALT
-584 IINSIWFGYDVKKA
+584 IMNSIWFGYDVKKA

-604 HDQLFPNITELEQEV
+604 HDQLFPNITELEQQ
-619 EEGIEEELRKRKHNT
+619 IEEVCLARLKKRKHDT

>member
-1 MGTCNFLGG
+1 MKKRY
-10 GCSTAGAPVAG
+10 AVAG
-21 YKQTLTWDTLIRD
+21 
-34 SLEHL
+34 
-39 TAKGNSPAALEKR
+39 
-52 LSSPWARQG
+52 
-61 CAGRTPEM
+61 
-69 PQRLHGK
+69 
-76 SHLVPVPMHPRS
+76 
-88 CKVDNPVSSHRKM
+88 
-101 KKCYVVT
+101 
-108 GVLTAALL
+108 VLAAALL
-116 GLILFLGLFFGLP
+116 GLILFLGLFFGLRREV
-129 SDSGLTH
+129 GEAH
-136 TYKKAAVA
+136 TYKRAAVA

-168 IAAMLCVGLMNAHSM
+168 IAALLCVGLMNAHSM
-183 GIGGGF
+183 GIGGGL

-205 REVAPSRASEDMFG
+205 REVAPKGASEDMFG

-246 RHGKLAWENLFLP
+246 RHGKLPWKDLFLP
-259 SIKLAREGFPI
+259 SIKLARDGFPV

-285 ESNPSLCEVFCKRGK
+285 ESNPSLCEVFCKGGK

-312 LANTYETI
+312 LAKTYETI
-320 AREGA
+320 ASEGA

-334 KQIIDDIHSVGGIVT
+334 KQIIEDIRISFSFPGGIVT

-361 EDPIAITLGEFTLYT
+361 EDPIQVTLGEFTLYT

-407 KKGLTYHRIVE
+407 EKGLTYHRIVE

-454 RRRITDNTSHPVDYY
+454 RRKITDNTSHPVDYY

-502 YFGSDVRSK
+502 YFGSDVRSN
-511 VSGILFNDE
+511 VSGIIFNDE

-569 GASGGTKITTATALA
+569 GASGGTKITTATALT

-604 HDQLFPNITELEQEV
+604 HDQLFPNITELEQQI
-619 EEGIEEELRKRKHNT
+619 EEGIEEQLKKRKHDT
-634 TRVSGGAVVQAILR
+634 TWVSGGAVVQAILR
-648 TDEGWAAASDSR
+648 TEDGWAAASDSR

>member
-1 MGTCNFLGG
+1 
-10 GCSTAGAPVAG
+10 
-21 YKQTLTWDTLIRD
+21 K
-34 SLEHL
+34 
-39 TAKGNSPAALEKR
+39 KR
-52 LSSPWARQG
+52 
-61 CAGRTPEM
+61 
-69 PQRLHGK
+69 
-76 SHLVPVPMHPRS
+76 
-88 CKVDNPVSSHRKM
+88 
-101 KKCYVVT
+101 YVVA

-116 GLILFLGLFFGLP
+116 GLILFLGLFFGLR
-129 SDSGLTH
+129 SDSRDTH
-136 TYKKAAVA
+136 TYKRAAVA

-168 IAAMLCVGLMNAHSM
+168 IAALLCVGLMNAHSM
-183 GIGGGF
+183 GIGGGL

-205 REVAPSRASEDMFG
+205 REVAPKTASEDMFG

-246 RHGKLAWENLFLP
+246 RHGKLAWKDLFLP

-285 ESNPSLCEVFCKRGK
+285 ESNPSLCEVFCRGGK

-305 DIVKMPK
+305 DIIKMPK

-320 AREGA
+320 ASEGA

-334 KQIIDDIHSVGGIVT
+334 KQIIDDIRSVGGIVT
-349 LDDLRDYNATVI
+349 LEDLRDYNATVI
-361 EDPIAITLGEFTLYT
+361 EDPIEITLGEFTLYT

-400 DSIKTVE
+400 DSIKTLE
-407 KKGLTYHRIVE
+407 EKGLTYHRIVE

-433 KFVNITEA
+433 KFVSITEA

-454 RRRITDNTSHPVDYY
+454 RRKITDNTSHPVDYY

-502 YFGSDVRSK
+502 YFGSDVRSN
-511 VSGILFNDE
+511 VSGIIFNDE

-531 GFGIP
+531 GFGLP

-554 PSILVDKTKKVRMVV
+554 PSILVDKMKKVRMVV
-569 GASGGTKITTATALA
+569 GASGGTKITTATALT

-598 VEEPRI
+598 VEEPRV
-604 HDQLFPNITELEQEV
+604 HDQLFPSITELEQQI
-619 EEGIEEELRKRKHNT
+619 EEGMEEQLKKRKHNT